1 MSARAD
7 AYEGP
12 YDAPIDR
19 PAGGG
24 PRTRS
29 RARRE
34 QQNGAGRTGGGLGR
48 GVIDTIRQLPNYGK
62 LLAGLLMDRRVS
74 TLDKALVGAAVA
86 YLVSPVDLIPD
97 FIPLIGEFDE
107 LFVLVLALHHLVA
120 NADPKVVIEHWG
132 GDLDEL
138 EQLDMRRALTTAA
151 FFFPR
156 RLRRR
161 LRVIGRFD

>member
-19 PAGGG
+19 PTGGGG

-29 RARRE
+29 RAGRE
-34 QQNGAGRTGGGLGR
+34 QRNGSPRSGLGK
-48 GVIDTIRQLPNYGK
+48 GVVDTIKQLPSYGK

-86 YLVSPVDLIPD
+86 YVVSPIDLIPD

-120 NADPKVVIEHWG
+120 NADPKVVIEHWD

-138 EQLDMRRALTTAA
+138 EQLDMRRALMTAA
-151 FFFPR
+151 FFLPR